1 MKHTTKGEK
10 KLDALKLLLAMD
22 IAVLSS
28 LWCIAWFKR
37 IETYK
42 LSTLSFCIL
51 FFFEILDQK
60 AHKIV
65 AKNPTFAVLKVRCLV
80 AYNIELARRG
90 HSDDGLG
97 TNFNWVIAVHIAI
110 TRATLPATRKHSPC
124 GIWELHNQWES
135 HTRPHSYF
143 LYHLH
148 HPHIGS

>member
-1 MKHTTKGEK
+1 MEIPNHTNHEADAFLEK
-10 KLDALKLLLAMD
+10 QGREAH
-22 IAVLSS
+22 
-28 LWCIAWFKR
+28 C
-37 IETYK
+37 
-42 LSTLSFCIL
+42 
-51 FFFEILDQK
+51 

-65 AKNPTFAVLKVRCLV
+65 AKNPTFAVLKVRCPV
-80 AYNIELARRG
+80 AYNIEFPRRG
-90 HSDDGLG
+90 HSDNGLG

-148 HPHIGS
+148 HPHIGC